1 MLLTYKKK
9 PLQNVAVYIYLN
21 YYFIGYSEKR
31 PIPEQ

>member
-9 PLQNVAVYIYLN
+9 PLHFAAVYIYLN
-21 YYFIGYSEKR
+21 YYFIGYSGKR